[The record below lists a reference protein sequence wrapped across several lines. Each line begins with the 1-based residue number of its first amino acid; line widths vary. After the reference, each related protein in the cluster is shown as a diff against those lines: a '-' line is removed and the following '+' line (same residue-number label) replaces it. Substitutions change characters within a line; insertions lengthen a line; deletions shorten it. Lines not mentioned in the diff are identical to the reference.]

1 MVTLKD
7 IQKNPYS
14 VDVAVKI
21 LSTLIA
27 KKSMESIKQPHNA
40 AIKEELDNLLH
51 EEKLIYRGVGT
62 KQEQDNTYLKV
73 FNEYGEMLKNE
84 SHRTATTGSKK

>member
-27 KKSMESIKQPHNA
+27 RKSMESVKQPDNV
-40 AIKEELDNLLH
+40 AIKKELNNLLH
-51 EEKLIYRGVGT
+51 EEKLIYKWVGT
-62 KQEQDNTYLKV
+62 KREQDNAYLKV
-73 FNEYGEMLKNE
+73 FNEYGEVVEK
-84 SHRTATTGSKK
+84 